1 MILEKLIFANKN
13 QLKSKNYEANTFHIH
28 QFSVLH
34 GWHKENVDDWVKDDR
49 SLPIMP
55 TATHDGNIISIYSDM
70 PIEKLEIAIKD
81 TYKNIIHSAIIIG
94 YSKCHTFELPRL
106 PKGKYTIE
114 LTIGE
119 ESFYGHF

>member
-1 MILEKLIFANKN
+1 MKRILFIFISFLFYMDGMAQETQI
-13 QLKSKNYEANTFHIH
+13 QLYT
-28 QFSVLH
+28 
-34 GWHKENVDDWVKDDR
+34 ENVDDWVKDDR

>member
-1 MILEKLIFANKN
+1 MKRILFIFISFLFYMDGMAQETQI
-13 QLKSKNYEANTFHIH
+13 QLY
-28 QFSVLH
+28 
-34 GWHKENVDDWVKDDR
+34 KENVDDWVKDDR

-119 ESFYGHF
+119 ESLDTSKATKEQNI

>member
-1 MILEKLIFANKN
+1 
-13 QLKSKNYEANTFHIH
+13 
-28 QFSVLH
+28 
-34 GWHKENVDDWVKDDR
+34 
-49 SLPIMP
+49 
-55 TATHDGNIISIYSDM
+55 M

-114 LTIGE
+114 LTIGKNLSMDTSKATKE
-119 ESFYGHF
+119 QNI

>member
-1 MILEKLIFANKN
+1 MN
-13 QLKSKNYEANTFHIH
+13 
-28 QFSVLH
+28 
-34 GWHKENVDDWVKDDR
+34 DDWVKDDR

-119 ESFYGHF
+119 GSVYGDC